1 MNNSLLDGS
10 NNPENNPYNFVSSG
24 ISGFMDEYQQPKQE
38 QNIRED
44 VFDDFP
50 AELEEI
56 HEKQPDGLP
65 ERLQASA
72 SVAKASAKI
81 LTTAL
86 DSTLSGVFGF
96 IAKGDSVDFR
106 ADDAQREDLETAFAE
121 YIKLKG
127 GDIPPGVAL
136 IILVLSIYGGKGA
149 LAFQLRKANTEKELL
164 TQRAE
169 TAEHELAALKDKFNT
184 PKSD

>member
-1 MNNSLLDGS
+1 MSLL
-10 NNPENNPYNFVSSG
+10 NNISTEENKPYNFVSSG

-44 VFDDFP
+44 VFDAFP
-50 AELEEI
+50 TEPEEI
-56 HEKQPDGLP
+56 HDEQPDGLP

-96 IAKGDSVDFR
+96 IAKGDSTDFR
-106 ADDAQREDLETAFAE
+106 ADDAQRDDLETAFAE

-136 IILVLSIYGGKGA
+136 LILVISIYGGKGA

-164 TQRAE
+164 TQRAVAAERE
-169 TAEHELAALKDKFNT
+169 TERLREKLKEFENKT
-184 PKSD
+184 T